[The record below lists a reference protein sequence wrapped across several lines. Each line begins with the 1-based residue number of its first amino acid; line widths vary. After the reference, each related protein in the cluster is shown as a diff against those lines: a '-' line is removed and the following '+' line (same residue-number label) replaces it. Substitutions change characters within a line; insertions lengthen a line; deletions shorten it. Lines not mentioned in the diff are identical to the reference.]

1 MKKLQEYV
9 EELNSNIEKIDAR
22 GPVSKYVLPDENLQ
36 GRCVLSFSDNFTSE
50 RAYDLWLTISVFVI
64 YFAET

>member
-50 RAYDLWLTISVFVI
+50 RAYDL
-64 YFAET
+64 